1 MDPIRQEDIAAI
13 VESLSRLDSLEK
25 LALIDQYFDIEEIP
39 QEEIDEA
46 EEACDAAA
54 IQLIGA

>member
-1 MDPIRQEDIAAI
+1 MNTIRQEEVAAI
-13 VESLSRLDSLEK
+13 VESLARLDSLEK

-39 QEEIDEA
+39 PEELDEA